1 MRRNEY
7 LPEGAGPLFPENQPL
22 DVLRQAM
29 EEQTVLEGVADRK
42 SVV

>member
-7 LPEGAGPLFPENQPL
+7 LPEGAGPRFPEGQPAG
-22 DVLRQAM
+22 VLRQAM
-29 EEQTVLEGVADRK
+29 EEQTDRK